1 MNENVDNYNIDKITE
16 SIISYLEFVKKFK
29 NDKSDDFIINGSD
42 KNTSNSKFSYIF
54 RDFMVECYIIDK
66 KSFDIFR
73 SSINFNNLHSL
84 LNPINEENTTNLKKN

>member
-1 MNENVDNYNIDKITE
+1 MNENVDNYNINKITE
-16 SIISYLEFVKKFK
+16 SIISYLEFVNKFK
-29 NDKSDDFIINGSD
+29 NAKSDEIIFNESD
-42 KNTSNSKFSYIF
+42 NSNSKFSYIF